1 MTTIID
7 RKDWIQFLLATLIF
21 VLAYTNGHAN
31 SSSTFYSLTPY
42 DSAPKEVIYLAQS
55 SSNDDATTDEEDPEK
70 KLLLEE
76 EEEEEEPD
84 CE

>member
-1 MTTIID
+1 MTTITY
-7 RKDWIQFLLATLIF
+7 RKGWIQTLLAALIF
-21 VLAYTNGHAN
+21 VLAYTNGYANN
-31 SSSTFYSLTPY
+31 SSALYSLTPH

-55 SSNDDATTDEEDPEK
+55 SSNDGVTTDEEDPEK

>member
-1 MTTIID
+1 MTTITN
-7 RKDWIQFLLATLIF
+7 RKGWIQFLLTGLIF
-21 VLAYTNGHAN
+21 VLAYTNGYAN
-31 SSSTFYSLTPY
+31 NSSTFYSLTSY

-55 SSNDDATTDEEDPEK
+55 SSNDDATTEEDPK
-70 KLLLEE
+70 KLLLPEE